1 MIRILIVDDQKSIR
15 DRIKALLEPEQDFE
29 VVGTA
34 DDGRTAIEQVKTLQP
49 DVVLI
54 DMEMPGLDGIS
65 ATQIICQDSASTKV
79 LVLSGYDSHDYVAKS
94 LSAGAKGYL
103 LKNTPTKE
111 LYSKQI
117 NYCKLGRGTKPNKN
131 QLAVGFHFVQ
141 PNLRK
146 VKFLAVGSI
155 EEAIRSV
162 YKGYAQIGPELL
174 EKIIS
179 GVERSHSVM
188 IGRTSDRTM
197 SDDKPLRVYP
207 SSEENHISEDSG
219 QIQISKTSS
228 LVAPGAK
235 ESEASLIPST
245 PAPLSQINVSEDTLA
260 PIEEKEFLPSV
271 SVWTTLGGIFISS
284 AVAIALFLGSIIQY
298 KITIKTKAIVRPAG
312 ELRLVQS
319 SIEGRVMSISLER
332 NQTVKKGD
340 LIASIDDSRLQT
352 KKSQLETNIRQAQ
365 LQLAQINAQISA
377 QDSRILAES
386 DRINRAVAASV
397 AELRR
402 SQREYRDRGIISNAD
417 VEEAEANLRIAQQE
431 FQRAQTQ
438 LKSARANLRATEA
451 GLETARAQKKRYNP
465 IVEAGALSMNQLEEV
480 RLAVKRQEQELE
492 VQKAT
497 VEAQKQTIEQQ
508 QKAVEAAVAKLK
520 RAKAA
525 LDPSNAEVAIASEK
539 IRQEKATG
547 VATLSTLNKERES
560 LIQQR
565 IQIQNQLQRDRK
577 ELQQIEI
584 DLSQTS
590 ITATADGIIAKLNLR
605 NPGQTVRPGEEIAQI
620 IPTNAPLVLKASVS
634 PKHISKLAKGQKV
647 QMRVSACPYPDYG
660 TLGGVVSHISEDTI
674 QPQSIGSSAVSST
687 SKTSKKGGDNG
698 LYEVTIRPDK
708 LMLGQGK
715 NQCPIQL
722 GMEGKA
728 DIISREETALKFFLR
743 KARLFTNF

>member
-15 DRIKALLEPEQDFE
+15 DRIKFLLEPEQDFD

-34 DDGRTAIEQVKTLQP
+34 DDGLTAIEQVKTLQP

-65 ATQIICQDSASTKV
+65 ATQIICQDSTNTKV
-79 LVLSGYDSHDYVAKS
+79 LVLSGYDSDDYVAKS

-103 LKNTPTKE
+103 LKTTPTKE
-111 LYSKQI
+111 L
-117 NYCKLGRGTKPNKN
+117 
-131 QLAVGFHFVQ
+131 
-141 PNLRK
+141 
-146 VKFLAVGSI
+146 

-162 YKGYAQIGPELL
+162 YKGYAQIGPGLL
-174 EKIIS
+174 EKILS
-179 GVERSHSVM
+179 GIERSHSVTA
-188 IGRTSDRTM
+188 GKTSDRTIT
-197 SDDKPLRVYP
+197 PR
-207 SSEENHISEDSG
+207 EENHISEDSG
-219 QIQISKTSS
+219 QIQISQTSS

-235 ESEASLIPST
+235 ESEVSLIPST
-245 PAPLSQINVSEDTLA
+245 PGSLSQINVSEDTLT

-271 SVWTTLGGIFISS
+271 SVWSTLGGIFISS

-319 SIEGRVMSISLER
+319 SVEGRVMSISVER
-332 NQTVKKGD
+332 NQAVKKGD

-386 DRINRAVAASV
+386 DRINRSVAAAV

-402 SQREYRDRGIISNAD
+402 SEREYRDRGIISNAD

-451 GLETARAQKKRYNP
+451 GLSTARAQKKRYNP
-465 IVEAGALSMNQLEEV
+465 IVEAGALSINQLEEV
-480 RLAVKRQEQELE
+480 QLVVKRQEQELE

-565 IQIQNQLQRDRK
+565 IQIQNQLKRDRK

-674 QPQSIGSSAVSST
+674 QPQNIGSSAVSST

>member
-15 DRIKALLEPEQDFE
+15 DRIKFLLEPEQDFD

-65 ATQIICQDSASTKV
+65 ATQIICQDSTSTKV
-79 LVLSGYDSHDYVAKS
+79 LVLSGYDSYDYVAKS

-111 LYSKQI
+111 L
-117 NYCKLGRGTKPNKN
+117 
-131 QLAVGFHFVQ
+131 
-141 PNLRK
+141 
-146 VKFLAVGSI
+146 

-162 YKGYAQIGPELL
+162 YKGYAQIGPGLL
-174 EKIIS
+174 EKILS
-179 GVERSHSVM
+179 GIERSHSVTT
-188 IGRTSDRTM
+188 GRTSDSTITPR
-197 SDDKPLRVYP
+197 
-207 SSEENHISEDSG
+207 EENHISEDSG
-219 QIQISKTSS
+219 QIQISQTSS

-235 ESEASLIPST
+235 ESEVSLIPSP

-271 SVWTTLGGIFISS
+271 SLWTTLGGIFISS

-319 SIEGRVMSISLER
+319 PIEGRVMSISAQR
-332 NQTVKKGD
+332 NQAVKKGD

-386 DRINRAVAASV
+386 DRINRSVAASV
-397 AELRR
+397 AQLRH
-402 SQREYRDRGIISNAD
+402 SQRAYRDRQQIGNAD
-417 VEEAEANLRIAQQE
+417 VEEAKANLKIAQQE

-451 GLETARAQKKRYNP
+451 SLATARAQKERYNP

-480 RLAVKRQEQELE
+480 RLAVKQQEQELE
-492 VQKAT
+492 VQKAA
-497 VEAQKQTIEQQ
+497 VEGQKQTIEQQ
-508 QKAVEAAVAKLK
+508 QKAVEAAIAKLK
-520 RAKAA
+520 RAKVA
-525 LDPSNAEVAIASEK
+525 LNPSDAEVAIASEK

-565 IQIQNQLQRDRK
+565 IQIQKQLQRDRK

-590 ITATADGIIAKLNLR
+590 ITATANGIISKLNLR

-674 QPQSIGSSAVSST
+674 QPQSIGSSPVSST
-687 SKTSKKGGDNG
+687 SKTSKKGGENG
-698 LYEVTIRPDK
+698 LYEVTIRPNK

-743 KARLFTNF
+743 KARLFSNF

>member
-15 DRIKALLEPEQDFE
+15 DRIKFLLEPEQDFE

-111 LYSKQI
+111 L
-117 NYCKLGRGTKPNKN
+117 
-131 QLAVGFHFVQ
+131 
-141 PNLRK
+141 
-146 VKFLAVGSI
+146 
-155 EEAIRSV
+155 EEAIRFV
-162 YKGYAQIGPELL
+162 YKGYAQIGPGLL
-174 EKIIS
+174 EKILS
-179 GVERSHSVM
+179 GVERSHFVRT
-188 IGRTSDRTM
+188 GRTSDRTITPR
-197 SDDKPLRVYP
+197 DK
-207 SSEENHISEDSG
+207 NHISEDNG
-219 QIQISKTSS
+219 QIQICQTSS

-235 ESEASLIPST
+235 ESQISLIPST
-245 PAPLSQINVSEDTLA
+245 PGSLSQINVSEDTLA

-284 AVAIALFLGSIIQY
+284 AVAIALFLGSIVQY

-319 SIEGRVMSISLER
+319 SLEGRVIDISVER

-365 LQLAQINAQISA
+365 LQLAQINAQITA

-417 VEEAEANLRIAQQE
+417 VEEAEANLRIAQKE

-451 GLETARAQKKRYNP
+451 GLSTARAQKNRYNP

-508 QKAVEAAVAKLK
+508 QKAMEAAVAKLK

-620 IPTNAPLVLKASVS
+620 IPSNAPLVLKAGVS

-674 QPQSIGSSAVSST
+674 QPQSIGSSAVNST
-687 SKTSKKGGDNG
+687 SKTSNKGGDNG

-708 LMLGQGK
+708 LMLGEGK

>member
-15 DRIKALLEPEQDFE
+15 DRIKFLLEPEQDFD

-65 ATQIICQDSASTKV
+65 ATQIICQDSTSTKV
-79 LVLSGYDSHDYVAKS
+79 LVLSGYDSYDYVAKS

-111 LYSKQI
+111 L
-117 NYCKLGRGTKPNKN
+117 
-131 QLAVGFHFVQ
+131 
-141 PNLRK
+141 
-146 VKFLAVGSI
+146 

-162 YKGYAQIGPELL
+162 YKGYAQIGPGLL
-174 EKIIS
+174 EKILS
-179 GVERSHSVM
+179 GIERSHSVTT
-188 IGRTSDRTM
+188 GRTSDSTITPR
-197 SDDKPLRVYP
+197 
-207 SSEENHISEDSG
+207 EENHISEDSG
-219 QIQISKTSS
+219 QIQISQTSS

-235 ESEASLIPST
+235 ESEVSLIPSP

-271 SVWTTLGGIFISS
+271 SLWTTLGGIFISS

-480 RLAVKRQEQELE
+480 RLAVKQQEQELE
-492 VQKAT
+492 VQKAA
-497 VEAQKQTIEQQ
+497 VEGQKQTIEQQ
-508 QKAVEAAVAKLK
+508 QKAVEAAIAKLK
-520 RAKAA
+520 RAKVA
-525 LDPSNAEVAIASEK
+525 LNPSDAEVAIASEK

-743 KARLFTNF
+743 KARLFSNF